1 MPMPVP
7 KLPAAFALAAVLF
20 AGAPAAA
27 QRYPA
32 REVGD
37 WTVAASADGNGCFL
51 SRTYQRPGGT
61 TLLFGIDTDGTN
73 HLTLLNANWSIAS
86 RDRLKLDFRLS
97 RGGYAKHFAIGIV
110 SDGKQGFVT
119 NFEAKFPVY
128 FAASTFLRVDRGDIP
143 VERLNL
149 DGSGAAMAE
158 LRRCLAM
165 RQPGPT
171 AGKVREEGIPRDPF
185 SPDAKRRSGAR

>member
-1 MPMPVP
+1 MPVP